1 MQVHGENQILLVF
14 AERINNY
21 EIRESVI
28 VMLIDD
34 DLAPESI
41 WSRDIYIGFDSSY
54 PESN

>member
-1 MQVHGENQILLVF
+1 MVKIKYMLLVF

-21 EIRESVI
+21 EILESVI

-41 WSRDIYIGFDSSY
+41 WSRDICIGFDSSY

>member
-1 MQVHGENQILLVF
+1 MVKIKYILLVF
-14 AERINNY
+14 AERINY

>member
-1 MQVHGENQILLVF
+1 MVKIKYILLVF

-34 DLAPESI
+34 DLVPESI